1 MRITSQYILALALS
15 GSLVSQQS
23 YADCGWDSCDRP
35 QERVSLEATQSIT
48 IRRLSEAFG
57 HLVGRDIRG
66 QDLEL
71 NVEDVIRGLRAELA
85 GQASPMTDSEYADV
99 VKRFK
104 DGSFQETASHNLA
117 LANAFMASNAKKPGV
132 IELIPSKVQYR
143 VLQPGHGLSVSVDSA
158 PLVQYTGRYLD
169 GTLFGST
176 EEAGGPI
183 AIPLAQMIPGF
194 RDGVAGMK
202 EGEKRRLF
210 IHPEFAYG
218 PISEIPPNSLL
229 VFEVEILQSDVT
241 QPVVQV
247 KHEPVAEPAKVI
259 STSDVDAWDL
269 TLDSEDNDVF
279 SKRPLKLRPAN

>member
-1 MRITSQYILALALS
+1 MRITSQYMLALALI
-15 GSLVSQQS
+15 GSWISQRS
-23 YADCGWDSCDRP
+23 YGDCGWDSCENP
-35 QERVSLEATQSIT
+35 QERVSLEANQSIT
-48 IRRLSEAFG
+48 IHRLSEAFG
-57 HLVGRDIRG
+57 HLVGRDIKG
-66 QDLEL
+66 QDLGL

-85 GQASPMTDSEYADV
+85 GQPSPMADAEYAEV

-104 DGSFQETASHNLA
+104 DGSFQETASHNLV
-117 LANAFMASNAKKPGV
+117 LANAFLASNAKKPGV
-132 IELIPSKVQYR
+132 IEMVPSKVQYR
-143 VLQPGHGLSVSVDSA
+143 VLQPGRGSLVTVDSA

-210 IHPEFAYG
+210 IHPDYAYG

-229 VFEVEILQSDVT
+229 VFEVEILQSDVA

-247 KHEPVAEPAKVI
+247 KNEPAKVI

-269 TLDSEDNDVF
+269 NLDEEDSDAF
-279 SKRPLKLRPAN
+279 SKRPLKLRPAH